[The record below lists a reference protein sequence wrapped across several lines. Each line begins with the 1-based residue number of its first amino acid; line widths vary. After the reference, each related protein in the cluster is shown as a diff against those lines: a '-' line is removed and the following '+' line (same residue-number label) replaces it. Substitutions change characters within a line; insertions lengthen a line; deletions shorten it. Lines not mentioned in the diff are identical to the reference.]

1 MRKIL
6 SAHVKKQPLTDGCYQ
21 TFMMTAKCI
30 VNNRPLVAIMDD
42 LNDLEAILLLLR
54 ENETGF

>member
-1 MRKIL
+1 M
-6 SAHVKKQPLTDGCYQ
+6 KQPLTDGCDQ

-30 VNNRPLVAIMDD
+30 VNNRPLVAIVDD